1 MWGFIGTI
9 LNSIGNTFL
18 KYFWRKQE
26 NDRIADS
33 VHSEIEIKNL
43 EKVSKGL
50 RARNSLNR
58 LKYEQLLKSQK
69 YKRDKD

>member
-1 MWGFIGTI
+1 MWGIIGTI
-9 LNSIGNTFL
+9 LNSIGGTFL
-18 KYFWRKQE
+18 KWFWRKKE

-58 LKYEQLLKSQK
+58 FKYEQLLKSQK
-69 YKRDKD
+69 YKRKD

>member
-9 LNSIGNTFL
+9 LNSIGGTFL
-18 KYFWRKQE
+18 KWFWRKKE

-69 YKRDKD
+69 YKRKD

>member
-58 LKYEQLLKSQK
+58 LKYERMLKSAR
-69 YKRDKD
+69 YKRSKD

>member
-1 MWGFIGTI
+1 MWGIIGTI
-9 LNSIGNTFL
+9 LNSIGGKFL
-18 KYFWRKQE
+18 KWFWRNKE

>member
-1 MWGFIGTI
+1 MWGIIGTI
-9 LNSIGNTFL
+9 FNSIGGTFL
-18 KYFWRKQE
+18 KYFWRKKE

-69 YKRDKD
+69 YKRKD

>member
-1 MWGFIGTI
+1 MWPIVSALLKSVGT
-9 LNSIGNTFL
+9 TFL
-18 KYFWRKQE
+18 QWFWRKKE

-33 VHSEIEIKNL
+33 VNAEIEIANL

-50 RARNSLNR
+50 RARDALHR

-69 YKRDKD
+69 YKRKD

>member
-1 MWGFIGTI
+1 MW
-9 LNSIGNTFL
+9 SIVSALLKSVGSTFL
-18 KYFWRKQE
+18 QWYWRKKE

-33 VHSEIEIKNL
+33 VHAEIDIKNL

-50 RARNSLNR
+50 RARDALNR

-69 YKRDKD
+69 YKRKD

>member
-1 MWGFIGTI
+1 MWGIIGTI

-18 KYFWRKQE
+18 KWFWRNKE

-33 VHSEIEIKNL
+33 VHANIEIKNL

-69 YKRDKD
+69 YKRNKD

>member
-58 LKYEQLLKSQK
+58 LKYERMLKSQK
-69 YKRDKD
+69 YKRKD

>member
-1 MWGFIGTI
+1 MWGIIGTI
-9 LNSIGNTFL
+9 FNSIGGTFL
-18 KYFWRKQE
+18 KYFWRKKE

-33 VHSEIEIKNL
+33 VHADIEIKNL

-69 YKRDKD
+69 YKRKD

>member
-1 MWGFIGTI
+1 MWGIIGTI
-9 LNSIGNTFL
+9 FNSIGGTFL
-18 KYFWRKQE
+18 KWFWRKKE

-33 VHSEIEIKNL
+33 VNAEIEIANL

-69 YKRDKD
+69 YKRKD

>member
-1 MWGFIGTI
+1 MWGIIGTI
-9 LNSIGNTFL
+9 LNSIGGTFL
-18 KYFWRKQE
+18 KYFWRKKE

-69 YKRDKD
+69 YKRKD

>member
-1 MWGFIGTI
+1 MWPIVSALLKSVGT
-9 LNSIGNTFL
+9 TFL
-18 KYFWRKQE
+18 QWFWRKKE

-33 VHSEIEIKNL
+33 VNAEIEIANL

-69 YKRDKD
+69 YKRKD

>member
-9 LNSIGNTFL
+9 LNSIGGTFL
-18 KYFWRKQE
+18 KWFWRKKE

-58 LKYEQLLKSQK
+58 LKYEQLFKSQK
-69 YKRDKD
+69 YKRKD

>member
-9 LNSIGNTFL
+9 LNSIGGTFL

-33 VHSEIEIKNL
+33 VHSEIEIANL

-58 LKYEQLLKSQK
+58 FKYEQLLKSQK
-69 YKRDKD
+69 YKRKD

>member
-1 MWGFIGTI
+1 MWGIIATI
-9 LNSIGNTFL
+9 LNSIGGTFL
-18 KYFWRKQE
+18 KWFWRKKE

-33 VHSEIEIKNL
+33 VNAEIEIANL

-69 YKRDKD
+69 YKRKD

>member
-1 MWGFIGTI
+1 MWGIIATI
-9 LNSIGNTFL
+9 LNSIGGTFL
-18 KYFWRKQE
+18 KWFWRKKE

-33 VHSEIEIKNL
+33 VHAEIEIANL

-69 YKRDKD
+69 YKRKD

>member
-69 YKRDKD
+69 YKRKD

>member
-1 MWGFIGTI
+1 MWGIIGTI
-9 LNSIGNTFL
+9 LNSIGGTFL
-18 KYFWRKQE
+18 KWFWRKKE

-33 VHSEIEIKNL
+33 VHSEIEIANL

-58 LKYEQLLKSQK
+58 FKYEQLLKSQK
-69 YKRDKD
+69 YKRKD

>member
-1 MWGFIGTI
+1 MWGIIGTI
-9 LNSIGNTFL
+9 LNSIGGTFL
-18 KYFWRKQE
+18 KWFWRKKE

-33 VHSEIEIKNL
+33 VNAEIEIANL

-58 LKYEQLLKSQK
+58 LKYEQLFKSQK
-69 YKRDKD
+69 YKRKD

>member
-1 MWGFIGTI
+1 MWGIIATI
-9 LNSIGNTFL
+9 LNSIGGTFL
-18 KYFWRKQE
+18 KWFWRKKE

-69 YKRDKD
+69 YKRKD

>member
-1 MWGFIGTI
+1 MWGIIGTI

-18 KYFWRKQE
+18 KYFWRKKE

-69 YKRDKD
+69 YKRKD

>member
-1 MWGFIGTI
+1 MWGIIGTI
-9 LNSIGNTFL
+9 FNSIGGTFL
-18 KYFWRKQE
+18 KYFWRKKE

-33 VHSEIEIKNL
+33 VNAEIEIANL

-69 YKRDKD
+69 YKRKD

>member
-1 MWGFIGTI
+1 MWGIIGTI
-9 LNSIGNTFL
+9 LNSIGGTFL
-18 KYFWRKQE
+18 KWFWRKKE

-58 LKYEQLLKSQK
+58 HKYEQLLKSQK
-69 YKRDKD
+69 YKRKD

>member
-1 MWGFIGTI
+1 MWGIIGTI
-9 LNSIGNTFL
+9 LNSIGGTFL
-18 KYFWRKQE
+18 KWFWRKKE

-33 VHSEIEIKNL
+33 VHAEIEIKNL

-58 LKYEQLLKSQK
+58 FKYEQLLKSQK
-69 YKRDKD
+69 YKRKD